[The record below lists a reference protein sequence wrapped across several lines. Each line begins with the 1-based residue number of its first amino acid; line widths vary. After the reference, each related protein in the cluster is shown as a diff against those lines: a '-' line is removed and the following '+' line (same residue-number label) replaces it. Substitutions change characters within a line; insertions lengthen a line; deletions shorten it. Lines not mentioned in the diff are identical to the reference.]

1 MFTDTLRE
9 VASYLNAEADHLES
23 PHTRTVF
30 LYTSDEYVEPR
41 IDTPVDVI
49 LRGYTELFPGSKEA
63 SEYFQGRDEGTLY
76 RVEVSLAGR
85 ALRGPEPKQEGSEND
100 S

>member
-9 VASYLNAEADHLES
+9 VADYLRAEADHLES

-30 LYTSDEYVEPR
+30 LYISDEHVEPR

-49 LRGYTELFPGSKEA
+49 LHGYTKLFPGPKEA
-63 SEYFQGRDEGTLY
+63 NEYFVGRDEGTLY

-85 ALRGPEPKQEGSEND
+85 ALRRNRTGGFD
-100 S
+100 R